1 MLKIKADKM
10 KDLEKM
16 GYVQADWNKDRV
28 AKSYFGI
35 SINTKVNSKDY
46 RMLYFKAGNGREYCN
61 KFDELYDLIKADIVE
76 KVVEDGRI

>member
-16 GYVQADWNKDRV
+16 GYKQADWNRYRV

-35 SINTKVNSKDY
+35 SIDVNINSKNY
-46 RMLYFKAGNGREYCN
+46 RTLYFKANNGLSYCN
-61 KFDELYDLIKADIVE
+61 KFDELYDLIKADMVE
-76 KVVEDGRI
+76 KVVEE